1 MFPLAALVWLACSV
15 AAGMSV
21 SNETAVAQAR
31 RHLAT
36 AIYLEDKGQW
46 SEAAREYERSLAFV
60 PDEGVARRLEE
71 ARRRGTPG
79 AAPANPDP
87 AARAAALEKQAG
99 ELWSSLAAG
108 LDWDAT
114 QAEATCR
121 RIVQEFPGTSL
132 APEALWR
139 LSALARMRKEG
150 PDERGVAECM
160 DTLIVRYPDS
170 PLVPAALRRRLESRV
185 ALEQWE
191 LASAAYSEVLAT
203 SEHEPPGERASL
215 CLGWA
220 RVLVDLGRREEAL
233 LRLEQASA
241 FADASGDFRL
251 PALVEE
257 LRSRLSPPSAPTNP
271 VAVPR
276 QAP

>member
-21 SNETAVAQAR
+21 SNETTVAQAR

-46 SEAAREYERSLAFV
+46 SEAAREYERSLSFV

-79 AAPANPDP
+79 AAPANPAP
-87 AARAAALEKQAG
+87 AARTAALEKQAG
-99 ELWSSLAAG
+99 ELWASLAAG

-121 RIVQEFPGTSL
+121 RIVLEFSGTSL
-132 APEALWR
+132 APGALWR
-139 LSALARMRKEG
+139 LSVLARLRKDG
-150 PDERGVAECM
+150 PDERVVAECM
-160 DTLIVRYPDS
+160 DELIVRYPGS
-170 PLVPAALRRRLESRV
+170 PLGPAALRRRLESRV

-191 LASAAYSEVLAT
+191 LASASYAEVLAT

-220 RVLVDLGRREEAL
+220 RVLAGLGRQEDAL
-233 LRLEQASA
+233 FHLEQAAS
-241 FADASGDFRL
+241 FAEASDDLRL
-251 PALVEE
+251 PALVAE
-257 LRSRLSPPSAPTNP
+257 LRSRLSSPSAPTNP